1 MQNDKF
7 FIQKKTFAESLEPK
21 DYVYLDDTE
30 YRDLEYYE
38 EFEVFSPYSG
48 RVQTNFRFDT
58 LKYQEKNLDFHLEYD
73 ETLTTP
79 SGFLQNVKGSTGLER
94 SISTNRYA
102 DFNKRQLRG
111 YRTAAKLYDFR
122 LNSDIKTFFIK
133 LSELSS
139 KCPNLTLIKDVS
151 VKKLEGR
158 GVANKVYALLFYLAQ
173 FPDEV
178 LIPELSEE
186 PFKVNWLFDIILE
199 EVIETFL
206 KNPNLQIEGRWFDI
220 VELISVFG
228 DRNSRMSHLKL
239 KWDKRSF
246 GEIKSRGK
254 KISHSL
260 SIQFFQTEP
269 LKVLSRKRGH
279 SESRTNNETKRSK
292 TPKTRPIVTRTC
304 PFEPIKNPV
313 FHRVRREEF
322 YLDYEDDIQNP
333 DRFISGEELEKRKVV
348 VLRYQARDINNIML
362 EITRA
367 SKQNY
372 LRWLENYLVQLSLR
386 EKELKLQIQELN
398 LQIDSFLS
406 KEGNSKL

>member
-1 MQNDKF
+1 
-7 FIQKKTFAESLEPK
+7 
-21 DYVYLDDTE
+21 VYLDDTE
-30 YRDLEYYE
+30 YRDFQYIE
-38 EFEVFSPYSG
+38 EFELVSPYTG
-48 RVQTNFRFDT
+48 KVQTNFRFLDKKFSE
-58 LKYQEKNLDFHLEYD
+58 KYLDFHLEVD
-73 ETLTTP
+73 ETMTIP

-94 SISTNRYA
+94 ENSTNKYA

-111 YRTAAKLYDFR
+111 YRSASKLYDYR
-122 LNSDIKTFFIK
+122 LNSDIKSFYIK

-151 VKKLEGR
+151 VKKLEGK

-178 LIPELSEE
+178 HIPEISEE
-186 PFKVNWLFDIILE
+186 PFKVNWLFDLILE

-220 VELISVFG
+220 VELLSVFG

-254 KISHSL
+254 SIAHSI

-269 LKVLSRKRGH
+269 LKVLGRKRGH
-279 SESRTNNETKRSK
+279 SESRTNNETKRTK
-292 TPKTRPIVTRTC
+292 TPKTRPIRTRSV

-322 YLDYEDDIQNP
+322 YLDYIDDDNNP

-372 LRWLENYLVQLSLR
+372 LRWLENYKVQLSLR
-386 EKELKLQIQELN
+386 EKELLLQIQELN

-406 KEGNSKL
+406 KEGNSKY